1 MVTASS
7 GLGGA
12 NIRDYDV
19 VALSDV
25 ASLGEGDRRL
35 LAEFVQNGG
44 GLMLFLGSR
53 TNGGLYNRDLLDTSP
68 SLLPARIGAASNEKA
83 SLDPATLDHPALQ
96 RFRSAQDVDVSTALF
111 NRYYRLTPKE
121 GEKSVRV
128 IARFTNGA
136 PALVER
142 SFGLG
147 KVVMVAST
155 ADLEWNDLPA
165 RPFFLPMLH
174 QMVAYLASGTD
185 GTRNGLVGETLVK
198 PIPLGEASRKTV
210 VSQPNGN
217 RTQVRPLVDERGAV
231 VTLENP
237 RSAGFYRLAVDGGTQ
252 DLFAVNRD
260 ATESDLRVLGEAALR
275 RLLPFEGWGWVG
287 PNEDLLG
294 AVNRS
299 RQGVELWRHFL
310 FAALGLMILETM
322 LAQLFGRRA

>member
-1 MVTASS
+1 MLLTLAWRSLCNRAVSV
-7 GLGGA
+7 GLT
-12 NIRDYDV
+12 
-19 VALSDV
+19 
-25 ASLGEGDRRL
+25 L
-35 LAEFVQNGG
+35 LALTLSV
-44 GLMLFLGSR
+44 MLLVSVEHVRREARDSFGR
-53 TNGGLYNRDLLDTSP
+53 TVSGVDLIVGARTSP
-68 SLLPARIGAASNEKA
+68 LNLLLYAIFRIGAASNE
-83 SLDPATLDHPALQ
+83 
-96 RFRSAQDVDVSTALF
+96 QDVDVSTALF